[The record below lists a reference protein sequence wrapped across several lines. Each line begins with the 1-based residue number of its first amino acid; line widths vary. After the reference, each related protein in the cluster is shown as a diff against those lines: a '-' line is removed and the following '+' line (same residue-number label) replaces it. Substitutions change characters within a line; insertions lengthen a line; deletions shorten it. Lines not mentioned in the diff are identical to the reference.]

1 MIASKKAEMCRPA
14 RKEWN
19 IFKRMAE
26 KEGLDVLK
34 LSGKAIGESNL
45 RYLGDLEKRRKRG
58 FLVVV
63 HGGGVE
69 ITDAMERAG
78 VKPRFRDGVRIT
90 DGFTM
95 EIVER
100 ELEKINVR
108 MTETLRDCGLSVAPF
123 LLGVFRG
130 CTVFP
135 RERNGIVTNVNHGE
149 VACALLER
157 KIAVL
162 SPMGTDYSGTM
173 LNFNADGAAAM
184 AAIALH
190 AGRLIMATDKD
201 GIISEGK
208 VIRKISIL
216 ELEML
221 GERGVVDGGMA
232 EKAKACIRAAKAG
245 TRPFIINGNDRR
257 VLAMALAGNPCGTE
271 VLPVAA
277 EKQAKP
283 HV

>member
-1 MIASKKAEMCRPA
+1 MLASKKDGMGRAA

-19 IFKRMAE
+19 RFKRIAE

-45 RYLGDLEKRRKRG
+45 RYLGDLEKRRKTG

-78 VKPRFRDGVRIT
+78 VKPRFRDGERIT

-95 EIVER
+95 DIVER

-108 MTETLRDCGLSVAPF
+108 ITETLRDCGLRVAPF
-123 LLGVFRG
+123 LFGVFRG

-135 RERNGIVTNVNHGE
+135 KERNGTVTGAYPEE

-173 LNFNADGAAAM
+173 LNFNADSASAM
-184 AAIALH
+184 AAIMLH
-190 AGRLIMATDKD
+190 ARRLIMATDKD
-201 GIISEGK
+201 GIMSNGRI
-208 VIRKISIL
+208 IRKISIQ

-221 GERGVVDGGMA
+221 KEKRVVDGGMA

-245 TRPFIINGNDRR
+245 IRPLIINGNDRR
-257 VLAMALAGNPCGTE
+257 MLAMALAGNPCGTE
-271 VLPVAA
+271 VLLV
-277 EKQAKP
+277 EEAKAD
-283 HV
+283 